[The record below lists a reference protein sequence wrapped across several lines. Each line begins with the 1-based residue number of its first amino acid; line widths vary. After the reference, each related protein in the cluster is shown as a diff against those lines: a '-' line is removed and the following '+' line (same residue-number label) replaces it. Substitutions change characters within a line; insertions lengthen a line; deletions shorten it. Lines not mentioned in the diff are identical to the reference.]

1 MSRVVLESAEK
12 ELLRH
17 LKLGKNIRSTNG
29 ANRVRVLVLAALAN
43 PAIQKLCQKY
53 KVGTGE
59 LCTACTEILAALRVP
74 SASAGL
80 GAALLGDPAEME
92 KFLAEIHRA
101 AHGQP
106 RLRRHLA
113 IIACAKRRA
122 ALLAAP
128 SPAETRPEI
137 TRAHLL
143 NSSIMDKL
151 PLVLLCTA
159 VVVAAILAAVYLL

>member
-17 LKLGKNIRSTNG
+17 LKLGKNVRSTNG
-29 ANRVRVLVLAALAN
+29 TNRVRALVLAALAN
-43 PAIQKLCQKY
+43 PAVQKLCQKY

-59 LCTACTEILAALRVP
+59 LCTACTEILDAMPEPAE
-74 SASAGL
+74 SAGL
-80 GAALLGDPAEME
+80 GTAFLGDPVQME

-113 IIACAKRRA
+113 IVACAKRHA

-143 NSSIMDKL
+143 NSSIMGKL